1 MEERSFYY
9 RYCIII
15 PNSYPNLIQYFE
27 NAVKSYDFAIHS
39 FEEDKK
45 KYICLSQTN
54 EQRMLKEAEDLKI
67 KKPKIKEIKEDENKF
82 LDKRII
88 ELEKKDYF
96 IADKYNDYIAPK
108 EFNEL
113 YEITE
118 QKKDDVNKRFGLGIF
133 TESEMLY
140 IEKSILENIPITNL
154 EEFSKLLEEEIEKGR
169 SDILK
174 ELNININ
181 INKNKKPIIEEN
193 SLFETLESNSI
204 IEDYF
209 PLHIGDMHQIFE
221 KKLFSK
227 DNPSLTR
234 SYFNDEVALYFSW
247 VNHYTKFV
255 IFPAIVSSIMYLC
268 SKFISNKIFE
278 SLRIIYALSITI
290 WVQFFII
297 FWNRKESAL
306 KVMWDNDSRKIE
318 KEDKRKEFKGDINQN
333 IINGGYEL
341 YYSEKKQIINYLK
354 SIVVSFIF
362 LCIAVY
368 INIIS
373 LNMRGLIPEGR
384 HQFLVIEKYRNT
396 DKKKTS
402 IFFFIKKSIALNIF
416 GSIYNTVN
424 KKLTENENHR
434 SKTQYY
440 NSYIIKKFIFD
451 SLNYF
456 FELFYIAFALK
467 DLDEIAYSMRFY
479 FYSGKVF
486 KLIAELALPFIDDV
500 LFMTGEQKPENNF
513 EKRFLLGEEIDQ
525 KEVIKQANY
534 SKYNSFSHYYHLIQ
548 DFCFLTLF
556 ASCAPLA
563 PILIWFNNDYEIKN
577 KINKFFKEIRR
588 PDFVKKKNIGAWR
601 YIIECIGIMSI
612 ITNIMF
618 CYLYNNSFG
627 EKKYSLLSFMIL
639 EHILVL
645 FIIALRF
652 FFPMEPWWVKIYKL
666 RKFLHRKDSL
676 KIKSEKINE
685 IKETI

>member
-174 ELNININ
+174 ELNIN

-368 INIIS
+368 
-373 LNMRGLIPEGR
+373 
-384 HQFLVIEKYRNT
+384 
-396 DKKKTS
+396 
-402 IFFFIKKSIALNIF
+402 FIKKSIALNIF